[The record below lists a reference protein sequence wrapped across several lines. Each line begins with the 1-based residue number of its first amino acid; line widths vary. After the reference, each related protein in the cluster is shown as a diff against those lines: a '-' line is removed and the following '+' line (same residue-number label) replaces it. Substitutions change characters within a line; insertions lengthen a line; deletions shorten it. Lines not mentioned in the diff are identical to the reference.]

1 MMISLPNCRIHVN
14 GGVHKL
20 AGTHLQAESAVT
32 SNSDVAC
39 GSTKP
44 PLRGIDMEQGKIEN
58 TDWRTDLKIGSYLE
72 DEELRLGIDV
82 RFLEDSPTLE
92 QSQYGPQRVF
102 KVEAKGIERK
112 LRANNRLARALA
124 KCKNLKGKVFNI
136 KRLGEGF
143 KTTYEVKEVK

>member
-1 MMISLPNCRIHVN
+1 M
-14 GGVHKL
+14 
-20 AGTHLQAESAVT
+20 
-32 SNSDVAC
+32 
-39 GSTKP
+39 
-44 PLRGIDMEQGKIEN
+44 
-58 TDWRTDLKIGSYLE
+58 KIGSYLE